1 MPRANKAKRTQS
13 KLPTPFIP
21 FKRSDS
27 ELAARGWGPHRYTS
41 VTNPLPDNESAKRF
55 PVSDHITGRLMELKE
70 NRVHIVEF
78 LDPDGERVANDD
90 LELLEKRMDGSFISI
105 PEARLFPSLPLY
117 FLASDDR
124 VFEVHFGHRLICTI
138 SFPRRSE
145 VVLHD
150 TLASQSEL
158 PTTVT

>member
-27 ELAARGWGPHRYTS
+27 ELAARGWSPHRYTS
-41 VTNPLPDNESAKRF
+41 VTNPLPNNESAKRF

-70 NRVHIVEF
+70 NQFNQVTTREENGWILSLHTRSPVVP
-78 LDPDGERVANDD
+78 L
-90 LELLEKRMDGSFISI
+90 
-105 PEARLFPSLPLY
+105 LPLY
-117 FLASDDR
+117 FLAPDDR
-124 VFEVHFGHRLICTI
+124 VFEVHFGHRRICTI

-150 TLASQSEL
+150 ILASQSES

>member
-1 MPRANKAKRTQS
+1 
-13 KLPTPFIP
+13 
-21 FKRSDS
+21 
-27 ELAARGWGPHRYTS
+27 
-41 VTNPLPDNESAKRF
+41 
-55 PVSDHITGRLMELKE
+55 MELKE
-70 NRVHIVEF
+70 NQFNQMHIVEF
-78 LDPDGERVANDD
+78 LNPDGERVANDD
-90 LELLEKRMDGSFISI
+90 LELLERRMDGSLVSI

-117 FLASDDR
+117 FLPMDDR
-124 VFEVHFGHRLICTI
+124 VFEVHFGHRRICTI